1 MSLVK
6 MFVRHICVIEI
17 QISSFM
23 PIGQTQYMMIT
34 HIMQT
39 LLTHH
44 CINSNMSWEEF
55 TVSDLNHLI
64 FK

>member
-1 MSLVK
+1 
-6 MFVRHICVIEI
+6 
-17 QISSFM
+17 M
-23 PIGQTQYMMIT
+23 PRGQTQYMMIT

-55 TVSDLNHLI
+55 TVSDLSHLI